1 MNNFVYLLISAM
13 AHAGIFTK
21 EEAESL
27 CQEMQYSTLPDS
39 FEAAYNHVEK
49 IFQKADVGKKV
60 NTSLE
65 GQVAE
70 LRTEINSIKTPQMIA
85 HIKANTP
92 VTTENQ

>member
-21 EEAESL
+21 EEAEAL

-65 GQVAE
+65 GQIAE
-70 LRTEINSIKTPQMIA
+70 LRAEIDSIKTPQMIA
-85 HIKANTP
+85 HIKANFSTNE
-92 VTTENQ
+92 EN

>member
-21 EEAESL
+21 DEAEAL

-49 IFQKADVGKKV
+49 IFQKADVGKKI
-60 NTSLE
+60 NTNLE

-70 LRTEINSIKTPQMIA
+70 LRTEIDSIKTPQMIA
-85 HIKANTP
+85 HIKSNTP
-92 VTTENQ
+92 VSTES